1 MAQVISLSSK
11 EVSEMLGKRHD
22 NFMRDIKKYIVTLEE
37 TAPQYFVESFYK
49 DGLGKERPC
58 FNITLAG
65 CELIA
70 GRMIG
75 EKRTAFTE
83 KYLKVFQPE
92 EAPTAQ
98 EKDYTV
104 KEVAKILG
112 INDRTV
118 YRHISRGKLATIQKE
133 VVTTVTAVTESALNA
148 FKAER
153 GLA

>member
-1 MAQVISLSSK
+1 MIDTISSK
-11 EVSEMLGKRHD
+11 EVAEMLGKRHD
-22 NFMRDIKKYIVTLEE
+22 NFLRDIRKYIDTLGEE
-37 TAPQYFVESFYK
+37 DAPKYFVQGVYTDK
-49 DGLGKERPC
+49 LGKER
-58 FNITLAG
+58 FGFSVTLAG
-65 CELIA
+65 CEMIA
-70 GRMIG
+70 GRMLG